1 MQSHMSLALNVLD
14 EGLKV
19 RLDSAFSALNKSLQ
33 SVMSVYNY
41 LQYFPTYCRGWHNEW
56 KSGGAEICD
65 LPFLQYMPHIV
76 ANWPSTIFPPGEI
89 LISRINWETDSLS
102 KCQRLVFLHRSI
114 TANMH
119 VLCRLWI
126 HYIILLIT
134 NLTQQDFLILNTC
147 CFFDT
152 SPTSWK
158 CSHVKTWPLPWN
170 VIYNFCI
177 YRSRSMEWELEAK
190 DCISELFTDGKWIAA
205 LLKYSLICVKR
216 PEYHLLSYIDKN
228 LL

>member
-1 MQSHMSLALNVLD
+1 MAQWMEIWRGRNLWSP
-14 EGLKV
+14 
-19 RLDSAFSALNKSLQ
+19 FSAIYATYCGKLAI
-33 SVMSVYNY
+33 Y
-41 LQYFPTYCRGWHNEW
+41 YFPSRGN
-56 KSGGAEICD
+56 KR
-65 LPFLQYMPHIV
+65 
-76 ANWPSTIFPPGEI
+76 

-190 DCISELFTDGKWIAA
+190 DCISELFTDGKWIVA